1 MFKALVLAGALLLTQ
16 NSPRVSMLEQQGW
29 AAIKAG
35 KSAAAVDL
43 FREAIKLD
51 PKNASLRLGAGTAEF
66 QQRHDPEAKAFFEQ
80 ALDIDPKLSIARI
93 GLAQVIKR
101 QGDLNEAIR
110 QYEIAAGEM

>member
-1 MFKALVLAGALLLTQ
+1 MFKALVLAALVLTQ

-35 KSAAAVDL
+35 KPADAVEL
-43 FREAIKLD
+43 FREAIRLD
-51 PKNASLRLGAGTAEF
+51 PRNASLRLGAGTAEF

-80 ALDIDPKLSIARI
+80 ALDLNPKLSIARV

-110 QYEIAAGEM
+110 QYEI